1 MYYSAVALLLLNCF
15 VSGFVVPSSTNNSFQ
30 TKNRNV
36 SSSQRIFDRIPQN
49 NVMQLHSFLDKSN
62 NGNNDFNED
71 SQGGEF
77 DVEAARQKL
86 EYIMGGGRESSRSSP
101 NNSITT
107 SSAYQRLTVESLK
120 NNPPPPMTQ
129 SRKEQK
135 LIEMHLLHSLQESDE
150 ALSDIWSHWFAEQGA
165 DPAAELLRGEE
176 LASRGPEH
184 FDEAEQIFRDLIAS
198 HGLYW
203 VEPINRLATLL
214 YRQNRL
220 QESKECCELVLTVK
234 PWHFGALSG
243 IVLVCTKM
251 RDMVNAKM
259 WADRRLPAFQA
270 AGDNSQRK
278 QWVNRVVNEATRSI
292 FNPQDFGGFTVEE
305 GEDDDGQDIDDNLMI
320 DDVDGISLTEG
331 ISMDDSEDSWQ

>member
-1 MYYSAVALLLLNCF
+1 MFYPTIALLLLNCN

-36 SSSQRIFDRIPQN
+36 SSSQRIIERIPRN

-62 NGNNDFNED
+62 NGNNEFNED

-86 EYIMGGGRESSRSSP
+86 EYIMGGGRESSRSSS

-107 SSAYQRLTVESLK
+107 SSSAFQRLTVESLK
-120 NNPPPPMTQ
+120 NNPPPPMSETT
-129 SRKEQK
+129 KEKK
-135 LIEMHLLHSLQESDE
+135 LIELHLLHSLQESDE

-165 DPAAELLRGEE
+165 EPAAELLRGEE
-176 LASRGPEH
+176 LASRGEEY
-184 FDEAEQIFRDLIAS
+184 FAEAEQIFRDLIAS

-214 YRQNRL
+214 YRQDRL
-220 QESKECCELVLTVK
+220 QESKECCELVLTIK

-243 IVLVCTKM
+243 IVLVCTKT

-270 AGDNSQRK
+270 SGDNSQRK
-278 QWVNRVVNEATRSI
+278 QWVNRVVSEATRSI

-305 GEDDDGQDIDDNLMI
+305 GEDDDGQDIDDRN
-320 DDVDGISLTEG
+320 DVDGISLIEG
-331 ISMDDSEDSWQ
+331 ISVDDSEDSWQ